1 MIKDTYRYMPSKRH
15 TRFAFQSEGD
25 KGKIVKII
33 EFYSLENGKWNLGFG
48 DWNKGTVDDKVVS
61 NNQDTM
67 KVIRTVANVTVEF
80 FKQYPDSVVVI
91 EPVDE
96 KRKKFYNL
104 IFQRYYKDISPY
116 FNILGKDKNKEETY
130 ILEKFY
136 DSFEISLKFEL

>member
-1 MIKDTYRYMPSKRH
+1 
-15 TRFAFQSEGD
+15 
-25 KGKIVKII
+25 
-33 EFYSLENGKWNLGFG
+33 
-48 DWNKGTVDDKVVS
+48 
-61 NNQDTM
+61 M

-104 IFQRYYKDISPY
+104 IFQRYYKDINPY
-116 FNILGKDKNKEETY
+116 FNILGKSENQEETY
-130 ILEKFY
+130 LIEKFY